1 MLYAG
6 LYVWY
11 QNLKGRCQLTA
22 FTYSFKLDIIK
33 MTYSSLKY
41 YFSLKG
47 LSLNRAKLTKQRDKV
62 LASEF
67 IIRILEESPGRPI
80 IFTK

>member
-1 MLYAG
+1 
-6 LYVWY
+6 
-11 QNLKGRCQLTA
+11 
-22 FTYSFKLDIIK
+22 
-33 MTYSSLKY
+33 MTYNSLKY

-62 LASEF
+62 LVSEF
-67 IIRILEESPGRPI
+67 IIGILGESPGQPT